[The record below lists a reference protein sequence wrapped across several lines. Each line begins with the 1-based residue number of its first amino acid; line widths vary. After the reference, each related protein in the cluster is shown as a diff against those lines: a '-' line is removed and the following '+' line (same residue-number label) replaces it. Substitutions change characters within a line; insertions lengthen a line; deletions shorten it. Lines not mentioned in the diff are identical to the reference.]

1 MNKRN
6 YTLSLRNKD
15 TEKFK
20 EFIENQSNFNE
31 SMRILIYRHIEKNG
45 TADISKLIKESYN

>member
-6 YTLSLRNKD
+6 YTLSVRKKD

-20 EFIENQSNFNE
+20 EFIKNQTNFNE
-31 SMRILIYRHIEKNG
+31 SMRILIYKHIEKNG
-45 TADISKLIKESYN
+45 TADISKLIKNNHK